1 MGTKTGMLHVKKRM
15 YNVLENVRR
24 ATYLALNIV
33 PH

>member
-1 MGTKTGMLHVKKRM
+1 MKTGTLNVKKDM
-15 YNVLENVRR
+15 YNVLENVTR